1 MPAITF
7 KPRVKET
14 STTTGTGDITL
25 AGAVVGYQSFDD
37 AFVVTDDYFY
47 YCIEG
52 VDGSGVPT
60 GQWEEGI
67 GHLSASTTLVRDTLL
82 ASSTGSAVSFSAGTK
97 NVFCTVAAG
106 WMERVFCLDSNV
118 VYNSVTTLADTPLAL
133 SLEIGTYTVEAYLLR
148 IDEGNSAG
156 LKAGF
161 GGTAT
166 IDRSPGTWVSIVE
179 GVMDIVAQADTM
191 FEGTNFETYPSF
203 GSVGS
208 LTFKGSVRVT
218 AAGTFALQGA
228 QTASHADDVTIY
240 AGSWMKVKRVA

>member
-14 STTTGTGDITL
+14 STTTGTGNITL

-37 AFVVTDDYFY
+37 AFAVTDDYFY

-97 NVFCTVAAG
+97 NVFCTVAANHF
-106 WMERVFCLDSNV
+106 RQSAILASDVTATSNA
-118 VYNSVTTLADTPLAL
+118 TLANVT
-133 SLEIGTYTVEAYLLR
+133 
-148 IDEGNSAG
+148 G
-156 LKAGF
+156 LKINNLIAGRKYQITANF
-161 GGTAT
+161 YLNSISFGGGWQIDFAGGTAT
-166 IDRSPGTWVSIVE
+166 GTSVTGHAIGKNVPNDFVLAATITSLSTVVFTDLDDWTPLIIV
-179 GVMDIVAQADTM
+179 
-191 FEGTNFETYPSF
+191 F
-203 GSVGS
+203 GIEVNAGGS
-208 LTFKGSVRVT
+208 LIPRFAQYASNADASKL
-218 AAGTFALQGA
+218 AALSSIEALE
-228 QTASHADDVTIY
+228 I
-240 AGSWMKVKRVA
+240 

>member
-14 STTTGTGDITL
+14 STTTGTGNITL

-37 AFVVTDDYFY
+37 AFAVTTDYFH

-97 NVFCTVAAG
+97 NVFCTVAARDF
-106 WMERVFCLDSNV
+106 ERLHSNV
-118 VYNSVTTLADTPLAL
+118 PKVYRAVITQSGTSAPSATVFENSFGDTLVWTRASAGVYTLTLTAAFPSGKVWFPHQTYSVNYDGGSNVSFYRLSDNAL
-133 SLEIGTYTVEAYLLR
+133 SIE
-148 IDEGNSAG
+148 
-156 LKAGF
+156 
-161 GGTAT
+161 
-166 IDRSPGTWVSIVE
+166 
-179 GVMDIVAQADTM
+179 VA
-191 FEGTNFETYPSF
+191 N
-203 GSVGS
+203 
-208 LTFKGSVRVT
+208 
-218 AAGTFALQGA
+218 
-228 QTASHADDVTIY
+228 DDVIPAEGLY
-240 AGSWMKVKRVA
+240 IEVLVYP